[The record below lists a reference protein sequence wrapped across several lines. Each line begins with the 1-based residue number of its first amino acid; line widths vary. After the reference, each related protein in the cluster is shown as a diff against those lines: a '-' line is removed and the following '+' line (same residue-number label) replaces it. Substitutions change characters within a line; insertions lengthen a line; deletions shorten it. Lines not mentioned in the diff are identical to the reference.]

1 MNNVQQQLRDCVDP
15 ERKTKTDDIYQEE
28 RPYKHFV
35 FDEEVVSVFPDM
47 ISRSVP
53 GYWLSNQSIGIMSAR
68 FAKPYTNIYDL
79 GCSLG
84 ASTYS
89 IIQQDAQNNAHIVAV
104 DGSKEMVR
112 LYKESLDKQFPDA
125 DVDIHCA
132 DICDFPLENASVV
145 ILHYTLQFIPSE
157 KRNALLS
164 KIRRALLPNGVLL
177 LSEKIRFD
185 DEQMEHDIRTWH
197 HDYKAAQG
205 YTPLEIEQKARDIRY
220 SMQTDTLDTLQQ
232 RIKES
237 GFSKCTLW
245 MRCYGFSSFVVQ
257 P

>member
-1 MNNVQQQLRDCVDP
+1 MNKLQQQLRASVDP
-15 ERKTKTDDIYQEE
+15 DQKTKSDDIYQNE

-68 FAKPYTNIYDL
+68 YAKPNTNIYDL

-89 IIQQDAQNNAHIVAV
+89 ILKQKTLNGAQVIAV
-104 DGSKEMVR
+104 DSSKEMVQH
-112 LYKESLDKQFPDA
+112 YKSALLKQFPDA
-125 DVDIHCA
+125 PVHIHCA
-132 DICDFPLENASVV
+132 NICDFPLENASVV
-145 ILHYTLQFIPSE
+145 ILHYTLQFVPVE
-157 KRNALLS
+157 KRTALLA
-164 KIRRALLPNGVLL
+164 KIRSALAPDGVLL

-185 DEQMEHDIRTWH
+185 DGSMEHDIRTWH

-205 YTPLEIEQKARDIRY
+205 YSPLEIEQKARDIQY
-220 SMQTDTLDTLQQ
+220 SMQTDTWNTLHQ
-232 RIKES
+232 RIEEA
-237 GFSKCTLW
+237 GYAKCTLW